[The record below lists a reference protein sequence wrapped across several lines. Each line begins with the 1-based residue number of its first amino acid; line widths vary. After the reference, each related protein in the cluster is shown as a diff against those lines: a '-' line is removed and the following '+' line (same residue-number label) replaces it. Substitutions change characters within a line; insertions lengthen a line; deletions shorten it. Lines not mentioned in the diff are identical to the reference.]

1 MESLK
6 RPANDAQRSY
16 ENSERSAQSL
26 VREARTRERVGKSG
40 MKPQMSERVLE
51 LQREIDGMEL
61 WSQQHTVVVGNN

>member
-1 MESLK
+1 M
-6 RPANDAQRSY
+6 
-16 ENSERSAQSL
+16 